1 LVLLTSTGA
10 IADIARTA
18 RVTDNDLTLRE
29 TLLYRGGVVL
39 IVFIT
44 ARSLSQSYCT
54 SLARFSLLS
63 EVGAMAA
70 A

>member
-1 LVLLTSTGA
+1 MRLKKGPTMLK
-10 IADIARTA
+10 
-18 RVTDNDLTLRE
+18 E
-29 TLLYRGGVVL
+29 TLLYHGGVVSM
-39 IVFIT
+39 VFIT

-70 A
+70 T

>member
-1 LVLLTSTGA
+1 VS
-10 IADIARTA
+10 
-18 RVTDNDLTLRE
+18 
-29 TLLYRGGVVL
+29 

-44 ARSLSQSYCT
+44 ARSFSQSYCT

-70 A
+70 T